1 MLVGNHIAGEATVL
15 QIDQR
20 EARARYEQELAEEQ
34 RRRKERERELWER
47 ITAATPFDLTV
58 RTDAHSML
66 DGPLRHAAAAIDLLT
81 GAGRQHPAG
90 RALCEGITHTN
101 LMVLSE
107 PVDAHATCH
116 RCVHAAAVARP
127 ADGPEP
133 PTKKERQALERVE
146 AGAVF
151 TFEHAQGFE
160 IRDTSKRSRSPGG
173 DQGRKVTA
181 VMKRLHARGWVEN
194 DAEATDSPQGDCGWR
209 WNLTGLGAAALA
221 IPAVPRWVEDAERAT
236 AA

>member
-1 MLVGNHIAGEATVL
+1 ML

-20 EARARYEQELAEEQ
+20 EALARYEQELAGEQ

-58 RTDAHSML
+58 RTDTHSKL
-66 DGPLRHAAAAIDLLT
+66 DAPLRHAAAAIDLLT
-81 GAGRQHPAG
+81 GARRQHPAG

-101 LMVLSE
+101 LMALSE
-107 PVDAHATCH
+107 PVNTHATCH

-133 PTKKERQALERVE
+133 PTKKERQELERVE

-151 TFEHAQGFE
+151 TVEHPQGRE
-160 IRDTSKRSRSPGG
+160 IRDTSEQSRSPGG
-173 DQGRKVTA
+173 DYGRKVTA
-181 VMKRLHARGWVEN
+181 VMKRLHARGWVVS
-194 DAEATDSPQGDCGWR
+194 DAETTDSPWGGRGWR
-209 WNLTGLGAAALA
+209 WNLTSLGAAALA
-221 IPAVPRWVEDAERAT
+221 IPAVPRWVEAAPSAPT